1 MKKLLVLLSM
11 LMVVVSL
18 TACTKK
24 EQIVITWKQNKPEI
38 DAAIQAYATAYEAR
52 TGVKVVVTS
61 CGGSS

>member
-1 MKKLLVLLSM
+1 MKKLLVLLSTF
-11 LMVVVSL
+11 MVLISL
-18 TACTKK
+18 TACAPKK

-61 CGGSS
+61 YMK